1 MWIDGSMHVIEL
13 RSDPQVAL
21 RDAELKLRMAWIAV
35 MKGGARERQV
45 LIEAAR
51 ECFLARAAVRGRYRV
66 FRPSTRT

>member
-1 MWIDGSMHVIEL
+1 MNAIES
-13 RSDPQVAL
+13 RSDPHSAL

-35 MKGGARERQV
+35 MKGGPRERQA

-66 FRPSTRT
+66 FRPSPRI